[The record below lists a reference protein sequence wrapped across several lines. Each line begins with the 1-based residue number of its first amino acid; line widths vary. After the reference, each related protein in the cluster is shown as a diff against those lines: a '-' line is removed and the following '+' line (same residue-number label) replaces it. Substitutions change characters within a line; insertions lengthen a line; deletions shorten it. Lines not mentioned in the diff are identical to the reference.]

1 MIIGVAGHIGS
12 GKDTV
17 GKIIQYL
24 TRDSSLLTYDYDE
37 FIKCYY
43 HNYVNPTWQIKKF
56 AYAVKQVCSILTGI
70 PIEDFEKQE
79 VKDRIL
85 GEEWTRYGY
94 ADGFMRNM
102 DGIPIMN
109 NKQCSKERYEE
120 ELRTNWQTA
129 YKHKYTVRE
138 LLQLVGTNAIR
149 NVIHED
155 AWVNALMSQ
164 YDTIEN
170 KVYTETSK
178 AVFDKPI
185 HIGTTTKRQEKTRFK
200 CICGKEF
207 ISTLWRIET
216 GHTKSCGCL
225 QAELARRGSTKHGD
239 SYSKLMSIY
248 KNMKTRCTNPNATK
262 YEKYGGKGVSICN
275 DWLISYDTFKSW
287 ALNNGYCDGLSLDR
301 KDTNGNYEPSNCRWI
316 TLNEQMLNKNVYTN
330 NELNVRGV
338 SFKNNK
344 YYAQIQHNGNKL
356 AIGYFDTIEKAS
368 AAYENKRK
376 ELFIIQDNTKN
387 WIITD
392 TRFLNEVKAI
402 KDRNGFIIRV
412 NRNNSS
418 PQDEHIFVNKQQNTH
433 PSETALDDY
442 DFDYVVDNNGTI
454 ENLITSIKSVLICE
468 NILRL

>member
-1 MIIGVAGHIGS
+1 MIIGSSGHIGS

-17 GKIIQYL
+17 GGIIQYL
-24 TRDSSLLTYDYDE
+24 TRYDTLSKLTYDE
-37 FIKCYY
+37 FCNGYMAGT
-43 HNYVNPTWQIKKF
+43 TWQIKKF

-79 VKDRIL
+79 VKNKIL

-102 DGIPIMN
+102 DGTPIMN

-164 YDTIEN
+164 Y
-170 KVYTETSK
+170 KL
-178 AVFDKPI
+178 FPDKDHPVDDLDWEPI
-185 HIGTTTKRQEKTRFK
+185 IRH
-200 CICGKEF
+200 
-207 ISTLWRIET
+207 
-216 GHTKSCGCL
+216 
-225 QAELARRGSTKHGD
+225 
-239 SYSKLMSIY
+239 
-248 KNMKTRCTNPNATK
+248 P
-262 YEKYGGKGVSICN
+262 
-275 DWLISYDTFKSW
+275 
-287 ALNNGYCDGLSLDR
+287 
-301 KDTNGNYEPSNCRWI
+301 
-316 TLNEQMLNKNVYTN
+316 
-330 NELNVRGV
+330 
-338 SFKNNK
+338 
-344 YYAQIQHNGNKL
+344 
-356 AIGYFDTIEKAS
+356 
-368 AAYENKRK
+368 
-376 ELFIIQDNTKN
+376 N

-392 TRFLNEVKAI
+392 VRFPNEVKAI

-412 NRNNSS
+412 DRNNST
-418 PQDEHIFVNKQQNTH
+418 PQDEHTFVNKQQRTH

-468 NILRL
+468 NIFRL